1 MAGEPTLRRRVALW
15 MSAFALVVLTAAG
28 AAIYLGAR
36 YVLRVTLD
44 ETLLAMA
51 RTEVASAI
59 DRPDGQ
65 VHVHDERWVPIALPG
80 GAGYEKYALIHD
92 ASLQVLAQTTNV
104 AEGPPLQTEH
114 RRETQALR
122 GKASFGFVWRGDQ
135 QLRAVYYPL
144 RDASG
149 SRLAAVVAVPLQPM
163 ESALDVMLAVLA
175 AALALGG
182 VGAAWGASRLAARLT
197 RPLQAI
203 ASAAQEI
210 GDDTPDARIPDSSPD
225 AELRVLTSVL
235 NATLARLQA
244 ALGTQRRLVADASHE
259 LRTPLTNLRGTV
271 EVALR
276 RPRDA
281 ADYQRTLEE
290 CRPEIERLCRLVEE
304 LLVLS
309 RADAGQLT
317 VGAAPCDLTALA
329 SAAVRAYAPRATEA
343 GVELA
348 LDAMANARVSGDA
361 DRLRGVLDNLLD
373 NALRYAPRGT
383 PVTVAVQRD
392 DGHAV
397 VSVRDRGPGLTAE
410 EQAHVFERFY
420 RADPARQR
428 HSGGAG
434 LGLAIAKV
442 VAEAHGGQLTVASH
456 PGAGATFSL
465 RLPLAS

>member
-1 MAGEPTLRRRVALW
+1 MLGEPTLRRRVALW

-44 ETLLAMA
+44 ETLLAIA

-65 VHVHDERWVPIALPG
+65 VHVHDERWVPIALPT
-80 GAGYEKYALIHD
+80 AGFEKYALIKD
-92 ASLQVLAQTTNV
+92 GNRQVLAQTTNI
-104 AEGPPLQTEH
+104 ADGPSLQTEYL
-114 RRETQALR
+114 RETQALH
-122 GKASFGFVWRGDQ
+122 GKASFGVVRRGAEP
-135 QLRAVYYPL
+135 LRAIYYPL
-144 RDASG
+144 RDSG
-149 SRLAAVVAVPLQPM
+149 DRQLAAVVAVPMRPM
-163 ESALDVMLAVLA
+163 REALEMMVGVLV
-175 AALALGG
+175 AALLIGG
-182 VGAAWGASRLAARLT
+182 AGAAWGASRLAARLT
-197 RPLQAI
+197 RPLEVI
-203 ASAAQEI
+203 ADSARRI
-210 GDDTPDARIPDSSPD
+210 SDDTPDTRIPDVSPD
-225 AELRVLTSVL
+225 AELRALTGVL
-235 NATLARLQA
+235 NGTLARLQA

-276 RPRDA
+276 RPRDND
-281 ADYQRTLEE
+281 DYRRTLEE
-290 CRPEIERLCRLVEE
+290 CRTEIMRLCRLVEE

-309 RADAGQLT
+309 RADVGQLAM
-317 VGAAPCDLTALA
+317 GAARCDLCALA
-329 SAAVRAYAPRATEA
+329 SAAVRAHAARAAEA
-343 GVELA
+343 GVDLA
-348 LDAMANARVSGDA
+348 LDAGVDAQVWGDA

-383 PVTVAVQRD
+383 PVTVAVRRD
-392 DGHAV
+392 DGRGV

-410 EQAHVFERFY
+410 EQAHVFDRFY

-442 VAEAHGGQLTVASH
+442 VAEAHGGQLLLTSA
-456 PGAGATFSL
+456 PGRGATFSL
-465 RLPLAS
+465 SLPLTEG